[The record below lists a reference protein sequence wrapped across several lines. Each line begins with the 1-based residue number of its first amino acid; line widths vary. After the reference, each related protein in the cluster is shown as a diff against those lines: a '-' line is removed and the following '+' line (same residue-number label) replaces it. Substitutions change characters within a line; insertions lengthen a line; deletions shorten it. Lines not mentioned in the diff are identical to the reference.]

1 MRLVDR
7 YKSAFLTMIALTVL
21 VGCGTFE
28 KPIVGGES
36 KTGNSQKD
44 VCMPVS
50 GSLSMDATLADRSGS
65 YRLTLVKPSFGA
77 DGRSAQGTLTL
88 LDAPEGLD
96 SLGSASTPLYGFTD
110 VDIKAVGAHRVGSLL
125 SEDPQAPGVLVLEG
139 NYTGERSILLR
150 LGSTVNQRDLI
161 RYDGAYTVLEVHEI
175 SAEGFAGSWRSA
187 TFKSGTKGYF
197 CATKIL

>member
-1 MRLVDR
+1 
-7 YKSAFLTMIALTVL
+7 
-21 VGCGTFE
+21 
-28 KPIVGGES
+28 
-36 KTGNSQKD
+36 
-44 VCMPVS
+44 
-50 GSLSMDATLADRSGS
+50 MDATLWQDRSGS

-88 LDAPEGLD
+88 LDAPKGLD

-125 SEDPQAPGVLVLEG
+125 SDDPQAPGVLVLEG

-150 LGSTVNQRDLI
+150 LGSTANQRDLI

-175 SAEGFAGSWRSA
+175 SAAGFAGSWRSA